1 VSDSIHH
8 RPRQLGFAVIRR
20 RGLQPKLDIIAI
32 ARELAAISSGRFV
45 SEFLFDRSELDIKTS
60 EVEKRGSL
68 KDACDGD
75 R

>member
-1 VSDSIHH
+1 M
-8 RPRQLGFAVIRR
+8 RR
-20 RGLQPKLDIIAI
+20 RGLRPKLDIIAI

-75 R
+75 Q